1 MLRSGYYMERVTV
14 REINDFYENE
24 LRKNIKNKKRIIK
37 FEMNKEEHIKNIV
50 DVLNGNKEFKHVYNI
65 FLIFEPKARLIMA
78 LNIEDKIVNH
88 YFTTKYLYP
97 SIKKKLD
104 DRNVATRTGMGTR
117 RAIQLVRRY
126 MEYYKRKNKNIYILK
141 LDINKYFYSID
152 HNVLKRMLYEDLVYD
167 DYLFICKIIDSTN
180 YDYINKKISLI
191 RSKYNIDIP
200 FYEYGKGIPI
210 GNLSSQTLSI
220 YYLNRLDHYIVH
232 DLKLKCYVRYMDDI
246 LILYDDKEY
255 LYKCKDIITNILYNE
270 YKLIINNKKTFITN
284 IKNSFIFLG
293 YRFTIKNNKTIMCIC
308 NKSICNIKNKIKKNN
323 NLLLDKYFESMVNY
337 YFSYDV
343 NYIKR
348 KNIVDNSIIIK
359 R

>member
-24 LRKNIKNKKRIIK
+24 LRRNFKNKKRIIK

-97 SIKKKLD
+97 SIKKRVD

-126 MEYYKRKNKNIYILK
+126 MEYYKKKNKNIYILK
-141 LDINKYFYSID
+141 LDISKYFYSID
-152 HNVLKRMLYEDLVYD
+152 HNVLKRMLYEDLDYD

-180 YDYINKKISLI
+180 YDYIKVL
-191 RSKYNIDIP
+191 
-200 FYEYGKGIPI
+200 
-210 GNLSSQTLSI
+210 
-220 YYLNRLDHYIVH
+220 
-232 DLKLKCYVRYMDDI
+232 
-246 LILYDDKEY
+246 
-255 LYKCKDIITNILYNE
+255 
-270 YKLIINNKKTFITN
+270 
-284 IKNSFIFLG
+284 
-293 YRFTIKNNKTIMCIC
+293 
-308 NKSICNIKNKIKKNN
+308 
-323 NLLLDKYFESMVNY
+323 
-337 YFSYDV
+337 
-343 NYIKR
+343 
-348 KNIVDNSIIIK
+348 
-359 R
+359 